1 MKYEIDPEYLF
12 SPVNGHGKSERA
24 VVESFFKVNYTHRFN
39 VGRITRPGKR
49 ERKEIEKVLG
59 VIGNLLTLFRW
70 SDRTINFTAQKQC
83 INPRSQSE
91 SSNFDEL
98 IMNHQSW
105 YVEQPAMFWRVLTH
119 HPAKK
124 KQANYS
130 HASTRNKQ
138 SPIKLQARQ
147 QVYHIQS

>member
-59 VIGNLLTLFRW
+59 DIGNLLTLFRW
-70 SDRTINFTAQKQC
+70 SDRTINFTAQ
-83 INPRSQSE
+83 NS
-91 SSNFDEL
+91 
-98 IMNHQSW
+98 
-105 YVEQPAMFWRVLTH
+105 ALTH
-119 HPAKK
+119 A
-124 KQANYS
+124 
-130 HASTRNKQ
+130 RNRRVR
-138 SPIKLQARQ
+138 ILMN
-147 QVYHIQS
+147 